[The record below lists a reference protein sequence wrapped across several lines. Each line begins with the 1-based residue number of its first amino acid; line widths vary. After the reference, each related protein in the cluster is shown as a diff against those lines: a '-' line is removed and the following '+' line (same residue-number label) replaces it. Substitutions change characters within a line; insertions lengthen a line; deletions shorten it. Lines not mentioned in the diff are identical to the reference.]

1 MKKITKLV
9 LPVAGLG
16 RRLLPLTKKTP
27 KNLIPVNGKPL
38 IEYALEDAVISGI
51 KEVILVVNP
60 AHQKQFKQYLK
71 KNGKKFPELKFH
83 LRVQHTPSGNGHALL
98 PAFDL
103 LENEPFIVR
112 FCDDIILSKEPL
124 IKSLNSLFSRYKAP
138 ILLLQRIPRKDVSRY
153 GVVGIKTV
161 NSKQL
166 TVNRKKIYQITK
178 IVEKPKTNQA
188 PSNLIIVGGYVLT
201 PGILRNIKQVA
212 DSLPIVAEDALPLAV
227 GLQIEL
233 IIGRK
238 VYGWEFNGKRL
249 DCGTL
254 DNLEKTQDALKRTSR

>member
-16 RRLLPLTKKTP
+16 KRLLPLTKKTP

-38 IEYALEDAVISGI
+38 IEYALEDAAASGI

-60 AHQKQFKQYLK
+60 AHREQFKQYLK
-71 KNGKKFPELKFH
+71 KRAKRFPGLKFH

-103 LENEPFIVR
+103 LKNEPFIVR

-124 IKSLNSLFSRYKAP
+124 IKSLSSLFSRYKAP
-138 ILLLQRIPRKDVSRY
+138 ILLLERIPRKDVSRY
-153 GVVGIKTV
+153 GVVGIKSIKYQV
-161 NSKQL
+161 SSIK
-166 TVNRKKIYQITK
+166 RRKIYEITK

-201 PGILRNIKQVA
+201 PSVLRNIKQVA

-238 VYGWEFNGKRL
+238 VYGWEFDGKRL

-254 DNLEKTQDALKRTSR
+254 DNLGKTEEALKLPR